1 MLDFITKEP
10 INKGWSCDKKYCVT
24 TADGTK
30 YLLRVTPFEKSAN
43 RENMYIMQKQVEKL
57 GVPMC
62 KPVDFGKCDE
72 GVYTLQTWIDGKDA
86 NEVENKV
93 KVSKKVKN
101 EWPSSKGG
109 VIRFAAASN
118 GDGYYLESGQ

>member
-1 MLDFITKEP
+1 MFIIFRGFFDCTFLDNST
-10 INKGWSCDKKYCVT
+10 SHY
-24 TADGTK
+24 
-30 YLLRVTPFEKSAN
+30 
-43 RENMYIMQKQVEKL
+43 
-57 GVPMC
+57 
-62 KPVDFGKCDE
+62 
-72 GVYTLQTWIDGKDA
+72 A